1 MLYTIC
7 AIVRQRLEQEKNPE
21 RRETI
26 LDMLSLL
33 ESKETTK
40 LTPQEANA

>member
-1 MLYTIC
+1 MLYTMC

-26 LDMLSLL
+26 LNLLSLL
-33 ESKETTK
+33 ESPQTIQS
-40 LTPQEANA
+40 TPHSIAR

>member
-7 AIVRQRLEQEKNPE
+7 AIVRRRLEQEKNPE

-26 LDMLSLL
+26 QEMLELL
-33 ESKETTK
+33 GSPENPKM
-40 LTPQEANA
+40 PQQQANS